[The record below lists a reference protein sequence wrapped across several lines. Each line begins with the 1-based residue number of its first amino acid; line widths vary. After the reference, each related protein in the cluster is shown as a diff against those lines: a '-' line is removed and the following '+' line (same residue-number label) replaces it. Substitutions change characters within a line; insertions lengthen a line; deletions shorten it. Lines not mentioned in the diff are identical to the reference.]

1 LFFNNTTISEVTKM
15 IKKILLPILMLG
27 FVSLIFAQ
35 AADLFFSEYVEGS
48 SNNKAIEIFNGTG
61 APVDLSQYTVKLA
74 SNGGT
79 WSTSNSVTLSGT
91 LNNNDVFVI
100 ANSQANQTILDVADL
115 THTVTYFNGNDCL
128 GLFHGDTMIDIIGVY
143 QQDPGTAWPVAGIDG
158 ATLNHTLIRK
168 PEVVQG
174 NTDWLSGAGTNLD
187 NSEWIVHPQDYI
199 ENLGSHTFNPGGEQ
213 HAATPTFDPP
223 AGVYTEPISVT
234 ISSTTPSATI
244 HYTLDGTNPTES
256 SPTYTG
262 PIPLNTNTTIKAIA
276 YASGYAPSYIASA
289 SYFFP
294 VVVTNLT
301 ELRAQTAGD
310 GTVYMVSGLVVLTFQ
325 QSFRHQKYVQDNQA
339 GVLIDDPSGVITTTY
354 NLLDGITGLTGTIA
368 YYNNMLQLTPV
379 IDPGP
384 ATSSNS
390 EIYIPTVT
398 IAQINANVATYQ
410 ARLVRIRNAHFSETG
425 TFATGQNYTLIDDTG
440 SIVFRTTFYDVDYIG
455 QPIPTGNFN
464 IWVLVNQYNQTPQ
477 VTARML
483 SDWSDVPVDDAIETP
498 IVAKLIGIYP
508 NPFNPSTT
516 ISFYATKTES
526 AQITIFNQKGQVVRT
541 WDIDSREDGIKHILW
556 DGMDQNGKPVSSG
569 VYYCQMISGKYSSS
583 RKMVLMK

>member
-310 GTVYMVSGLVVLTFQ
+310 GTVYMVSGQVVLTFQ

-516 ISFYATKTES
+516 ISFYTTKTES

-556 DGMDQNGKPVSSG
+556 NGKDQNGKPVSSG
-569 VYYCQMISGKYSSS
+569 VYYCQMVSGKYSSS

>member
-1 LFFNNTTISEVTKM
+1 M

-310 GTVYMVSGLVVLTFQ
+310 GTVYMVSGQVVLTFQ

-516 ISFYATKTES
+516 ISFYATKTEA

>member
-1 LFFNNTTISEVTKM
+1 M

-35 AADLFFSEYVEGS
+35 AADLFFSEYIEGS

-310 GTVYMVSGLVVLTFQ
+310 GTVYMVSGQVVLTFQ

>member
-1 LFFNNTTISEVTKM
+1 M

-310 GTVYMVSGLVVLTFQ
+310 GTVYMVSGQVVLTFQ

-483 SDWSDVPVDDAIETP
+483 SDWSDVPINDDIETP
-498 IVAKLIGIYP
+498 IVAQLTGIYP

-516 ISFYATKTES
+516 ISFYATKTEA

-556 DGMDQNGKPVSSG
+556 NGMDQNGKPVSSG

>member
-1 LFFNNTTISEVTKM
+1 M

>member
-1 LFFNNTTISEVTKM
+1 M

-310 GTVYMVSGLVVLTFQ
+310 GTVYMVSGQVVLTFQ

-516 ISFYATKTES
+516 ISFYTTKTES

-556 DGMDQNGKPVSSG
+556 NGMDQNGKPVSSG

>member
-1 LFFNNTTISEVTKM
+1 M

-310 GTVYMVSGLVVLTFQ
+310 GTVYMVSGQVVLTFQ

-556 DGMDQNGKPVSSG
+556 NGKDQNGKPVSSG

>member
-310 GTVYMVSGLVVLTFQ
+310 GTVYMVSGQVVLTFQ

>member
-1 LFFNNTTISEVTKM
+1 M

-61 APVDLSQYTVKLA
+61 APVDLSQYPVKLA

-310 GTVYMVSGLVVLTFQ
+310 GTVYMVSGQVVLTFQ

>member
-1 LFFNNTTISEVTKM
+1 M

-310 GTVYMVSGLVVLTFQ
+310 GTVYMVSGQVVLTFQ

-556 DGMDQNGKPVSSG
+556 NGMDQNGKPVSSG

>member
-1 LFFNNTTISEVTKM
+1 M

-310 GTVYMVSGLVVLTFQ
+310 GTVYMVSGQVVLTFQ

-483 SDWSDVPVDDAIETP
+483 SDWSDVPVDDDIETP

>member
-1 LFFNNTTISEVTKM
+1 M

-310 GTVYMVSGLVVLTFQ
+310 GTVYMVSGQVVLTFQ

-425 TFATGQNYTLIDDTG
+425 TFATG
-440 SIVFRTTFYDVDYIG
+440 
-455 QPIPTGNFN
+455 
-464 IWVLVNQYNQTPQ
+464 
-477 VTARML
+477 
-483 SDWSDVPVDDAIETP
+483 
-498 IVAKLIGIYP
+498 
-508 NPFNPSTT
+508 
-516 ISFYATKTES
+516 
-526 AQITIFNQKGQVVRT
+526 
-541 WDIDSREDGIKHILW
+541 
-556 DGMDQNGKPVSSG
+556 
-569 VYYCQMISGKYSSS
+569 
-583 RKMVLMK
+583 

>member
-1 LFFNNTTISEVTKM
+1 M

-310 GTVYMVSGLVVLTFQ
+310 GTVYMVSGQVVLTFQ

>member
-1 LFFNNTTISEVTKM
+1 M

-556 DGMDQNGKPVSSG
+556 NGKDQNGKPVSSG
-569 VYYCQMISGKYSSS
+569 VYYCQMVSGKYSSS

>member
-1 LFFNNTTISEVTKM
+1 M

-310 GTVYMVSGLVVLTFQ
+310 GTVYMVSGQVVLTFQ

-464 IWVLVNQYNQTPQ
+464 IWVLVNQYNQTQQ

-483 SDWSDVPVDDAIETP
+483 YDWSDVPVDDAIETP

-556 DGMDQNGKPVSSG
+556 NGMDQNGKPVSSG

>member
-1 LFFNNTTISEVTKM
+1 M

-27 FVSLIFAQ
+27 FVSLICAQ

-310 GTVYMVSGLVVLTFQ
+310 GTVYMVSGQVVLTFQ

-516 ISFYATKTES
+516 ISFYTTKTES

>member
-1 LFFNNTTISEVTKM
+1 M

-310 GTVYMVSGLVVLTFQ
+310 GTVYMVSGQVVLTFQ

-483 SDWSDVPVDDAIETP
+483 SDWSDVPINDDIETP
-498 IVAKLIGIYP
+498 IVAQLTGIYP

-556 DGMDQNGKPVSSG
+556 NGMDQNGKPVSSG

>member
-1 LFFNNTTISEVTKM
+1 M

-310 GTVYMVSGLVVLTFQ
+310 GTVYMVSGQVVLTFQ

-483 SDWSDVPVDDAIETP
+483 SDWSDVPVDDDIETP

-541 WDIDSREDGIKHILW
+541 WHIDSREDGIKHILW

>member
-1 LFFNNTTISEVTKM
+1 M

-310 GTVYMVSGLVVLTFQ
+310 GTVYMVSGQVVLTFQ

-516 ISFYATKTES
+516 ISFYATKTEA

-556 DGMDQNGKPVSSG
+556 NGMDQNGKPVSSG

>member
-1 LFFNNTTISEVTKM
+1 M

-310 GTVYMVSGLVVLTFQ
+310 GTVYMVSGQVVLTFQ

-569 VYYCQMISGKYSSS
+569 VYYCQMVSGKYSSS

>member
-1 LFFNNTTISEVTKM
+1 M
-15 IKKILLPILMLG
+15 KKILLPILMLG

-310 GTVYMVSGLVVLTFQ
+310 GTVYMVSGQVVLTFQ

-556 DGMDQNGKPVSSG
+556 NGMDQNGKPVSSG